1 MSIKEQWWAQTRTAT
16 CAAGLPLPGPPSGLR
31 NTSTTESPRKNIL
44 LMNRSLLTGLP
55 LDFFGISVHI
65 SGSRETKITK
75 KGSSLCSRETK
86 GVGSCWR
93 TSVEK
98 KKNLTRKKN
107 NKLGAK
113 NHSKQQMNQQ
123 NKQKYSNFRE
133 QRTWLFLCQPITT
146 QKRHKHTF
154 DVF

>member
-75 KGSSLCSRETK
+75 K
-86 GVGSCWR
+86 
-93 TSVEK
+93 K
-98 KKNLTRKKN
+98 KKKKKKFDTKKKN
-107 NKLGAK
+107 NKFGWK
-113 NHSKQQMNQQ
+113 KIIPNNEWTNRT
-123 NKQKYSNFRE
+123 NKSIQISENKERDCFYANR
-133 QRTWLFLCQPITT
+133 
-146 QKRHKHTF
+146 
-154 DVF
+154 